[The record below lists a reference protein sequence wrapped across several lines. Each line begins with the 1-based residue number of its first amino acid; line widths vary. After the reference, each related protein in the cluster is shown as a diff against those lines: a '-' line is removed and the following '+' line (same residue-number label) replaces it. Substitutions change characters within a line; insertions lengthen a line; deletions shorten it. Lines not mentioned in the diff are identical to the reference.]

1 MSRMIYRMQTDRR
14 RRRLGNRRLAIRW
27 SGRVS
32 RILSWAIIYLGR
44 SSPTGSCTL
53 PAAYEQKRRK
63 AETPKPGS
71 PCDIRHP
78 TRRAASRCLFGLA
91 GGGVYPAAVVTNRAV
106 RSYRTISPLPKKRRK
121 AETSKRRNNNISVF
135 QRFLISAFRG
145 RCLFCGTFPRLAP
158 GWRYQP
164 PCPAQFGLSSRK
176 KTPAVKP
183 PVAHFRAIAFAHSN
197 GSTGL

>member
-1 MSRMIYRMQTDRR
+1 MTIRR
-14 RRRLGNRRLAIRW
+14 

-32 RILSWAIIYLGR
+32 RILSRAIMYLGR
-44 SSPTGSCTL
+44 SSPIGSCTL
-53 PAAYEQKRRK
+53 PAAYKRLNVKKSKRRK
-63 AETPKPGS
+63 DESTAR
-71 PCDIRHP
+71 CRRL

-121 AETSKRRNNNISVF
+121 SEKSKRRNNYISAF

-145 RCLFCGTFPRLAP
+145 RFLFCGTFPRLAP

-164 PCPAQFGLSSRK
+164 PCPAQFGLSSQKLALADEPPALPFGRSPSP
-176 KTPAVKP
+176 TPP
-183 PVAHFRAIAFAHSN
+183 DDSR
-197 GSTGL
+197 L